1 MDLGADD
8 VIQSWDKA
16 STVYSADSDD
26 ERIQK
31 GKGEATEFLISV
43 WFTETTR
50 TLFDF
55 YLLAKPGTR
64 VFDEEGNEYEVF
76 VDPITG
82 KKYKK

>member
-31 GKGEATEFLISV
+31 GKGGGG
-43 WFTETTR
+43 
-50 TLFDF
+50 
-55 YLLAKPGTR
+55 LLS
-64 VFDEEGNEYEVF
+64 F
-76 VDPITG
+76 
-82 KKYKK
+82 